1 MVFIMFW
8 VFVGKELKSIA
19 RDPKIIIAM
28 FIVPLIIIIVFY
40 AIIGYGLQQQITQAI
55 KESGT
60 VALINLDNDL
70 YSYRF
75 ISFLRD
81 IGVEIKLL
89 DPMLSTN
96 ISKAL
101 EDANTKI
108 LYVIPK
114 GFSENITRFFPTS
127 IKIYIKLGS
136 LTIGESSIV
145 DFATRLVE
153 RFNDNI
159 TATIA
164 LEKGIPVEFIR
175 GAITKESYAF
185 IYNKIISNP
194 YILTTFLSL
203 SSFFIPLIVLM
214 LIMMASQLIVTSI
227 AVEKEEK
234 MFETLLSLPINRMSI
249 IGAKL
254 LVSILI
260 SIIYM
265 SIYGFALFSYIF
277 QVIGIGIDIG
287 GMEMPYTFSLFIL
300 QKDLAITLILNS
312 IGLAVLMLM
321 ISLILGIFAED
332 VRTAQALIGNIIG
345 PLVILAYMP
354 MFIDIS
360 GMGQAHRALLSLIP
374 IANTVFI
381 SKLAIINDTVAMY
394 IAGLSN
400 IVYGAILFLVIR
412 KIVNSETIFTMKLKR
427 FKKQRMVEI

>member
-28 FIVPLIIIIVFY
+28 FIVPLIIIIIFY

-55 KESGT
+55 KEGGS

-89 DPMLSTN
+89 DPILSTN
-96 ISKAL
+96 ITKAL
-101 EDANTKI
+101 EVANTKI

-114 GFSENITRFFPTS
+114 GFSENITRFSPTS
-127 IKIYIKLGS
+127 IKIYIRLGS

-145 DFATRLVE
+145 DLATRLVE

-164 LEKGIPVEFIR
+164 LEKGIPAEFIR

-185 IYNKIISNP
+185 IYNKVVSNP
-194 YILTTFLSL
+194 YILTTFLTL
-203 SSFFIPLIVLM
+203 SGFFIPLIVLM

-265 SIYGFALFSYIF
+265 SIYGLALFSYIF

-287 GMEMPYTFSLFIL
+287 DIEMPYTFSLFIL
-300 QKDLAITLILNS
+300 QRDLAITLILNS
-312 IGLAVLMLM
+312 IGLAALMLM

-360 GMGQAHRALLSLIP
+360 GMGQAYRALLSLIP

-381 SKLAIINDTVAMY
+381 SKLAIINDIVAMY

-400 IVYGAILFLVIR
+400 IAYGAILFLVIR

-427 FKKQRMVEI
+427 FKKQRIAET